1 MDGFLDGFANGG
13 IYEQMK
19 RGKKRERERGMDGW
33 MNFISRPGF
42 IFFFLSALYSFMK
55 QQRTL
60 SARYLLTKV
69 CNLAEKMK
77 V

>member
-1 MDGFLDGFANGG
+1 MNGWR
-13 IYEQMK
+13 EE
-19 RGKKRERERGMDGW
+19 EREGKMNGW
-33 MNFISRPGF
+33 MNFISQPGF
-42 IFFFLSALYSFMK
+42 IFFFLSALHSFMK

>member
-1 MDGFLDGFANGG
+1 MNGWR
-13 IYEQMK
+13 EE
-19 RGKKRERERGMDGW
+19 EREGKINGW
-33 MNFISRPGF
+33 MNFISQPGF
-42 IFFFLSALYSFMK
+42 IFFFLSALHSFMK

-60 SARYLLTKV
+60 YARYLLTKV

>member
-1 MDGFLDGFANGG
+1 MNGWR
-13 IYEQMK
+13 EE
-19 RGKKRERERGMDGW
+19 EREGKINGW
-33 MNFISRPGF
+33 MNFISQPGF
-42 IFFFLSALYSFMK
+42 IFFFLSALHSFMK